1 MAFGGLAV
9 LGRYPFSAVLET
21 LFLIGAFLLND
32 MMFVSLPSIL
42 DLLLNI
48 GMHCREARLAGRHTE

>member
-32 MMFVSLPSIL
+32 MMFVSLPSTL
-42 DLLLNI
+42 GLLLKI
-48 GMHCREARLAGRHTE
+48 GVHSREARLARGHTE

>member
-1 MAFGGLAV
+1 MAFGGLAI

-32 MMFVSLPSIL
+32 MIFVFLPTTL
-42 DLLLNI
+42 GLLFETV
-48 GMHCREARLAGRHTE
+48 MHSREARLARGHRE

>member
-32 MMFVSLPSIL
+32 MIFVFLTSTLG
-42 DLLLNI
+42 LLLKI
-48 GMHCREARLAGRHTE
+48 GIYSREARLARGHTE

>member
-21 LFLIGAFLLND
+21 LSLIGAFLLND
-32 MMFVSLPSIL
+32 MIFVFLPSTL
-42 DLLLNI
+42 GLLLKI
-48 GMHCREARLAGRHTE
+48 GMHSREARLARGHTE